1 MYLYA
6 GPAAVI
12 LSIVLSGCAA
22 PRSAALAPRA
32 PAGATT
38 AGTIEASDPSLA
50 AALLAARVIPN
61 AQSHVRVAQEYR
73 RLRILDA
80 AYRNLE
86 LALARDP
93 HLAEAHEEMAR
104 VWREWG
110 FPERALA
117 YASRAVYYAPDS
129 GGAHNTLGTVLDEL
143 KRFDDARRE
152 YSAALTLDPS
162 AAWAQNN
169 LCSLEF
175 RLGRFAAAVEQCRA
189 AVREDPALV
198 AAHNN
203 LALSL
208 AASGEMAGAR
218 EAFLAAGDLAAA
230 HYNIGIVHLSSGRYL
245 DAALEFEEAIR
256 QRPSFTA
263 AKTRAHD
270 ARMRLLTSR

>member
-1 MYLYA
+1 MHLYA

-12 LSIVLSGCAA
+12 LSVMLSGCAA
-22 PRSAALAPRA
+22 SRSAAVAPQA
-32 PAGATT
+32 PAGSTT
-38 AGTIEASDPSLA
+38 AGTIEASDSRLA
-50 AALLAARVIPN
+50 AALLAARIVPN

-80 AYRNLE
+80 AHRSLE
-86 LALARDP
+86 SALARDP
-93 HLAEAHEEMAR
+93 RLAIAHEEMAR

-110 FPERALA
+110 FPETALG
-117 YASRAVYYAPDS
+117 YASRAVYYDPAS
-129 GGAHNTLGTVLDEL
+129 ASAHNTLGTVLDAL

-152 YSAALTLDPS
+152 YSTALAMDPS

-175 RLGRFAAAVEQCRA
+175 RVGRLDSAVEQCQA
-189 AVREDPALV
+189 AVRGDPALV

-208 AASGEMAGAR
+208 AASGEMVMAR
-218 EAFLAAGDLAAA
+218 EAFLAAGDAAAA
-230 HYNIGIVHLSSGRYL
+230 HYNIGIVHLSGGRYL

-256 QRPSFTA
+256 QRPAFTA

-270 ARMRLLTSR
+270 ARMRLLTIR